1 MGTRFRIVVPAV
13 GAVLLAGW
21 VIVVQPGDAAARPN
35 RSPRSGADPSAAQP
49 NVVSQ
54 RSDSPDSSGDM
65 DAARAA
71 GGPMDVFADIE
82 RGWSTRN
89 VEMILRHFGSQKV
102 AISVDGTGPSGGS
115 FSRNQSYYLLKDLFR
130 YTITRKFEFT
140 QYRKPGEEGGQ
151 SFAIAE
157 RQYQKT
163 DDGRLFKDKVYV
175 SLHLEQADDG
185 DHWVVDEI
193 KSIR

>member
-1 MGTRFRIVVPAV
+1 MGTLVCRVVPVAS
-13 GAVLLAGW
+13 ATLLAGLLVLW
-21 VIVVQPGDAAARPN
+21 LPGRPEARPGAGPAA
-35 RSPRSGADPSAAQP
+35 SPATNSRAS
-49 NVVSQ
+49 VISQ
-54 RSDSPDSSGDM
+54 KAESTAVARETPEKGD
-65 DAARAA
+65 A
-71 GGPMDVFADIE
+71 GGPMNVFADIE
-82 RGWSTRN
+82 RGWNARN
-89 VEMILRHFGSQKV
+89 VDLILRHFGSQKV
-102 AISVDGTGPSGGS
+102 AISVDGTGPSGGN

-140 QYRKPGEEGGQ
+140 QFRKPGDEGGQ

-175 SLHLEQADDG
+175 SLHLEENDDG
-185 DHWVVDEI
+185 QRWVVDEI

>member
-1 MGTRFRIVVPAV
+1 MRTVFRISAPVLAIAFSVGLGPVVP
-13 GAVLLAGW
+13 
-21 VIVVQPGDAAARPN
+21 PGDAEARPRRPAPAN
-35 RSPRSGADPSAAQP
+35 SGG
-49 NVVSQ
+49 VVSQ
-54 RSDSPDSSGDM
+54 QNERDDRVP
-65 DAARAA
+65 
-71 GGPMDVFADIE
+71 GGAKSAIGAMDVFADIE
-82 RGWSTRN
+82 RAWNAGN
-89 VEMILRHFGSQKV
+89 VDLILRHFGSQKV
-102 AISVDGTGPSGGS
+102 AISVEGTGPSGGT

-140 QYRKPGEEGGQ
+140 QYRKPGDEGGQ

-175 SLHLEQADDG
+175 SLHLESDDSRER
-185 DHWVVDEI
+185 WVVDEI